1 MDWDKLFWLWF
12 GFTILVLIFIFLKG
26 VSLGLIFFLQFLL
39 IVGIGLEK
47 ISERETV
54 DRVVDT
60 QKTIYNLWLRT
71 SKLNPDVKVKKKLL
85 EKLSKL

>member
-60 QKTIYNLWLRT
+60 QKTIYNFWLRT